1 MIWISKI
8 TTNNYKALHGEQ
20 TFNFNKGLTFLVGE
34 NNTGKTSVFQSVD
47 FLLSGLPKNK
57 NEVDIKNKQ
66 CTDADELAVAVE
78 LKGDITEAIDGFSED
93 KYKTYVFEEDGIETL
108 RLKRSSVVQN
118 ITQAGKPVELN
129 INKLSI
135 WNQEEEQFENPS
147 GIDKTF
153 KLLETQF
160 VWSNIDPNDV
170 VDFGSTKTCGKLM
183 GEVFSDFRK
192 TDRWTEF
199 EESHK
204 ATFHGEGSLDEK
216 ANEVGEEIKSIF
228 ADQYGEVDIRFS
240 FPFPDPANFF
250 KNVDLNINDG
260 HDTKLED
267 KGSGMQR
274 GIALA
279 IIQVYA
285 KRLVQ
290 HATDP
295 SLIKPLFFFIDEP
308 EISLHPKAQLIL
320 MEALKSISATQ
331 QVFITTHSPVTLK
344 TYDPT
349 MSKMFLFVRE
359 STGISVADSEKLCL
373 FDWSPSW
380 GEIMY
385 SAFHT
390 PTEEF
395 HNELYGAI
403 QETHSKYS
411 LSDME
416 SYLSSKGVVI
426 DTDWVKIDKGTAQ
439 PPYKV
444 SLMTFIRN
452 TIHHPENKENLDY
465 TPDQLRESIEILLMH
480 L

>member
-1 MIWISKI
+1 MIWISRI
-8 TTNNYKALHGEQ
+8 ITNNYKALQGEQ
-20 TFNFNKGLTFLVGE
+20 VFNFGKGLTFFVGE

-47 FLLSGLPKNK
+47 FLLSGLPKDK
-57 NEVDIKNKQ
+57 KEVDIKNKN
-66 CTDADELAVAVE
+66 CNATDELSVTLD
-78 LKGDITEAIDGFSED
+78 LKGDLNEAIEGFSEI
-93 KYKTYVFEEDGIETL
+93 KYKAYVFEDAGEQTL
-108 RLKRSSVVQN
+108 RLKRSSIVQN
-118 ITQAGKPVELN
+118 ITQASKPVELN

-135 WNQEEEQFENPS
+135 WNNDEEQYENPS

-192 TDRWTEF
+192 TDKWTEF
-199 EESHK
+199 EQSHK
-204 ATFHGEGSLDEK
+204 ATFHGAGSLDEK

-228 ADQYGEVDIRFS
+228 AEQYGEVDIRFS

-285 KRLVQ
+285 KRLTR
-290 HATDP
+290 HATDLA
-295 SLIKPLFFFIDEP
+295 LIKPLFFFIDEP

-320 MEALKSISATQ
+320 MESLKSISQTQ

-344 TYDPT
+344 TYDT
-349 MSKMFLFVRE
+349 NTGKMFLFVRE
-359 STGISVADSEKLCL
+359 AAGISVVDSEELNL

-385 SAFHT
+385 SAFYT

-403 QETHSKYS
+403 QENHSQFTIAS
-411 LSDME
+411 ME
-416 SYLSSKGVVI
+416 GFLSSKGVTI
-426 DTDWVKIDKGTAQ
+426 NTDWVKISKGVTQ
-439 PPYKV
+439 PSEKV
-444 SLMTFIRN
+444 SMMTFIRN
-452 TIHHPENKENLDY
+452 TIHHPENKKNLDY
-465 TPDQLRESIEILLMH
+465 TPDQLKESIEEMLKH